1 MALIMNLP
9 IKATMR
15 EMVSLV
21 NENYLPHSLHVP
33 GKARNAFGFGRV
45 RPQNYLGLV

>member
-9 IKATMR
+9 IKATLR

-21 NENYLPHSLHVP
+21 NGNYLLHTLHVP

-45 RPQNYLGLV
+45 RPRTYLGLV